1 MKRKNYA
8 RYGMLIF
15 ATLLLLGVCFLG
27 ASPTTIKSVAQ
38 FDDMVSS
45 PSKPVTVVLATSQPE
60 VNDKASKKQQ
70 EAVKKGFNELSKQK
84 LYKKADVQFALVDV
98 GNFSSLQREFTIKQL
113 TPTTINFVLYHKG
126 KFISIQPLPLLESDK
141 NIKDLVADKGQRF
154 IDKEAGDIID
164 DIIQDKQDREWELQK
179 LRAQAPVY
187 YSSPFYYDP
196 WWGYGGYGYGWGGW
210 YGGYRHGCW
219 W

>member
-1 MKRKNYA
+1 MKRSNYA
-8 RYGMLIF
+8 RYAMLIM
-15 ATLLLLGVCFLG
+15 ATILLLGFCFLG

-60 VNDKASKKQQ
+60 KSDKEAKKQQ
-70 EAVKKGFNELSKQK
+70 EAARKGFNELSKQK
-84 LYKKADVQFALVDV
+84 RYKKADVQFALVDV
-98 GNFSSLQREFTIKQL
+98 SNFSSLQREFTIKQL
-113 TPTTINFVLYHKG
+113 TPTTVNFVLYHKG
-126 KFISIQPLPLLESDK
+126 KFLSVKPLPLLDSDK
-141 NIKDLVADKGQRF
+141 NIKELVTNKGQRF
-154 IDKEAGDIID
+154 IDDTAGDIID
-164 DIIQDKQDREWELQK
+164 DIIQEKQDREWELEK

-196 WWGYGGYGYGWGGW
+196 WWGYGGYGYGWGW